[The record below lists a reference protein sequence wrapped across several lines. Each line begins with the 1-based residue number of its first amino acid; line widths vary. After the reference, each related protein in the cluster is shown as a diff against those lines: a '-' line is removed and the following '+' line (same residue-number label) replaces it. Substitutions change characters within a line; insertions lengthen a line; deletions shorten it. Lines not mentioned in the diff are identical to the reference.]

1 MLDKY
6 IFSEREEYWREY
18 WKENNIYQFN
28 PDSDKPFY
36 SVDTPPPYV
45 SADHLHFGHIMSYSQ
60 AEFIVR
66 YKRMNGFEVFY
77 PMGFDDNGLPTERF
91 VEKKYKINKKQIT
104 RPEFIEKCLEETKI
118 GAETYKNLW
127 NLIGI
132 SVDWSKTYSTI
143 DKHCQKTSQW
153 SFLDLYKKGK
163 IAQRE
168 EPGTWC
174 TTCQTA
180 IAQADLEDEE
190 NEGQMNYINFKDE
203 KGGDLLIATSRPE
216 LIPACVALFV
226 NPHDSRYSGLIGE
239 KALVPISGHE
249 VPIMAD
255 ESVDLEFG
263 TGLMMVCTWGD
274 NEDAKKYRIHKL
286 ETRSILESDGRLNE
300 LAGEF
305 AGMKLNQAREAILE
319 KLKDSGE
326 LQKQEEISRFLNVHE
341 RCGTPVELIKTKQFF
356 INILDIKDDLLAL
369 GEKMN
374 WYPAHMKQRYI
385 DWVKALQWDWC
396 ISRQRYYGVPFP
408 VWYCEECG
416 ELILPEEKDLPVDPM
431 NESPKIS
438 QCPKCGGEKFLP
450 ENDVMDTWMTS
461 SLSPLIVAKLFEN
474 ENVQEKLYPASLR
487 PQAFEIIRT
496 WLFYTT
502 VKSFYHFGDI
512 PFKDIMISGHGHDEK
527 GQKISKRLGNYVPPV
542 QVIERYGADAMRYW
556 STGANLG
563 ENLRYNENEIRN
575 GSRLVNKLFNAS
587 KFCLS
592 FLEHDNKD
600 LSEDL
605 EIEDKWIIN
614 SLNKTISLATKYM
627 DSYQYS
633 RARNEIDDFFWSKFC
648 DNYLEFIKSR
658 LYADTPD
665 AKVKSVL
672 YQVLLI
678 IMKLYAPFLPFITE
692 EVYQDFYREDI
703 GDKSIHLSS
712 WPKNIDLKVE
722 AEDLASFEKA
732 IEAVSEIRGYKS
744 DNKLSLG
751 KELDEYKLKT
761 EVDEKH
767 FDFIKRAIKV
777 KRLILK
783 K

>member
-1 MLDKY
+1 MLEKY
-6 IFSEREEYWREY
+6 IFSEREECWRKYWE
-18 WKENNIYQFN
+18 ENKIYEFN

-66 YKRMNGFEVFY
+66 YKRMAGFEVFY

-91 VEKKYKINKKQIT
+91 VEKKYNINKKQIT
-104 RPEFIEKCLEETKI
+104 RPEFINKCLEETKI
-118 GAETYKNLW
+118 GAETYRKLW
-127 NLIGI
+127 SLIGI

-143 DKHCQKTSQW
+143 NKHCQKISQW

-163 IAQRE
+163 IIQRE
-168 EPGTWC
+168 EPGAWC

-190 NEGQMNYINFKDE
+190 NESQMNYINFKDE
-203 KGGDLLIATSRPE
+203 EGNDLLIATTRPE

-226 NPHDSRYSGLIGE
+226 NPNDSRYSSLVGK
-239 KALVPISGHE
+239 KAIVPISKHE
-249 VPIMAD
+249 VPIMTD

-263 TGLMMVCTWGD
+263 SGLMMVCTWGD
-274 NEDAKKYRIHKL
+274 NEDAKKYRIHNL
-286 ETRSILESDGRLNE
+286 ETRAILEADGKLNE

-305 AGMKLNQAREAILE
+305 VGMTLKDARKAILE
-319 KLKDSGE
+319 KLQNNGE
-326 LQKQEEISRFLNVHE
+326 LIRQENISHVLNVHE

-356 INILDIKDDLLAL
+356 INILDIKDELLAL

-408 VWYCEECG
+408 VWYCEKCG

-438 QCPKCGGEKFLP
+438 QCPKCGGENFLP

-461 SLSPLIVAKLFEN
+461 SLSPLIVSKLFEN
-474 ENVQEKLYPASLR
+474 ENVQNKLYPSSLR

-502 VKSFYHFGDI
+502 VKSFYHFGDV

-527 GQKISKRLGNYVPPV
+527 GQKISKRLGNYVPPE

-563 ENLRYNENEIRN
+563 ENLRYSENEIKN

-592 FLEHDNKD
+592 FLSYENKE

-605 EIEDKWIIN
+605 EEEDKWIIN
-614 SLNKTISLATKYM
+614 SLNKTVSLATKYM
-627 DSYQYS
+627 ESYQYS

-658 LYADTPD
+658 LYGDVPD
-665 AKVKSVL
+665 VKVKSVL

-692 EVYQDFYREDI
+692 EVYQDFYQKDI
-703 GDKSIHLSS
+703 GEKSIHLSS
-712 WPKNIDLKVE
+712 WPKNIE
-722 AEDLASFEKA
+722 IEINEEDIASFEKA
-732 IEAVSEIRGYKS
+732 IEAVAEIRGHKS

-751 KELDEYKLKT
+751 KELDEYQLKI

-777 KRLILK
+777 KNLIPRK
-783 K
+783 